1 MPSESETIDKKP
13 MKQKK
18 HLLVLLLMTALCAL
32 QSGAAYADN
41 FFQRVDTKSVSVYS
55 LFKDHKGLLWAGTSK
70 GLMSYPQLLSSTP
83 TAYKRPHDLSIIIT
97 QISEDNL
104 GRLWLRTQANHALI
118 YNPKDNSCIT
128 DVEHYLQDRG
138 LRLWY
143 EFQTETDRQGRMWFY
158 KDNRLTVYDCKTGAR
173 AAYAFAAAQG
183 RIVDVVRQRNTMFV
197 VTTRGLFDARLKG
210 PRLVCRQMAMLPE
223 KAGYA
228 PTLLTEDGRGN
239 VWIKVNEKLM
249 RRNIATG
256 RWTTCGQV
264 PSDIKGI
271 VRDNDGNVVVG
282 TSNDGLFV
290 FDTYGNLCRRV
301 MQKAPLVDGLTC
313 NHIQSLYADEATHT
327 IFIGYHKSNFS
338 LMRLD
343 ARRSRLLHIQN
354 ERNHYVPDDVISMAL
369 TKRHTIW
376 VGTEDNGAY
385 EIDAQGRQLRN
396 LFEGTTATAVMEDS
410 SGKLWAGLYFKGLYC
425 EDGRCFFRGLSPYNI
440 IEVAPTR
447 FFINL
452 NGSGLF
458 VLNPKTGETRRIETE
473 NVWIMDIRRSGGK
486 IFGATPLFLYII
498 DVRTLHVDKLPAA
511 RFCTDFGKGIKTMM
525 TDHRGWVWM
534 VNYMQDSPVTIYDY
548 RHARVTGVSELARYT
563 VRALSEDRDGNVWCA
578 TDDGLVRVKVSDG
591 KAEKPRFSIV
601 NFGNPQGVL
610 CNERAAMTAD
620 DGKLMFGTT
629 TGLMMIDPKAFATHP
644 QTAIPQAMPL
654 AIATLRINDIAISPG
669 DTIDGRVIMEGDIST
684 LKTLRLNAKENNLT
698 IELRERSISDGG
710 NKVWRYRL
718 EGLNNYFMRMNG
730 QTVTLSNLPSGS
742 YRLVLAQEVNGRVT
756 DRQYEVLDI
765 SIAPPFYASVWAIL
779 IYILMTAAAAYMV
792 YRLIYNRQ
800 QYRLRTQK
808 MRMEAEQ
815 EERLNEVKLDFFT
828 NVSHEFRTPLTMILT
843 PIDQLLKEPEV
854 KGRMRETL
862 TIVNES
868 ARHLFGLINQL
879 LDFRRLNTTKPELHA
894 QLGDLQEFVV
904 KVCRIYDLQAQLHHI
919 CFDYDHDDL
928 HRLVA
933 FDAMKMEK
941 IVNNLLSNA
950 FKYTPDGGT
959 ISVTVTQE
967 GNEMHLRVADTGQGI
982 SDKDK
987 PRVFDR
993 YYRGAN
999 HLNDS
1004 HSSGVGLQLVKEYV
1018 ALHKGTVTIG
1028 DNVPCGTVFEVA
1040 LPMEEAALH
1049 DTAVTETV
1057 MEGTDAHEHSLLV
1070 VEDNTDMLRYLSREL
1085 ARDYRVLRATNGNAA
1100 LEILKRGTP
1109 DVIVSDVMMPG
1120 MDGLT
1125 ICKTV
1130 KGDINLSHIP
1140 VILLTAKALAEDELR
1155 GLQMGANDYVVKPF
1169 SLDVLRERI
1178 RLQIERREAVHEQ
1191 IGRHVEIE
1199 PSEVTVTTLDEQ
1211 FIKNAIACVEKNMDN
1226 ADFTV
1231 DDMSN
1236 ELSMHRTNL
1245 YKKMQYITGKT
1256 PLQFV
1261 RLLRL
1266 KRAHQLMSQGGVMV
1280 SQVAY
1285 QVGFNNPKLFARYFK
1300 EEYGMY
1306 PSEFIK
1312 KV

>member
-1 MPSESETIDKKP
+1 

-18 HLLVLLLMTALCAL
+18 HSLLLLLLSALCAL
-32 QSGAAYADN
+32 QCGEVYGDN

-83 TAYKRPHDLSIIIT
+83 TAYKRPHDLSIIIK
-97 QISEDNL
+97 QIREDNM

-118 YNPKDNSCIT
+118 YNPEDNSIIT
-128 DVEHYLQDRG
+128 DVEHYLQAKG

-143 EFQTETDRQGRMWFY
+143 EFRLETDRLGRLWFY
-158 KDNRLTVYDCKTGAR
+158 KDNTLTVYDFKTGVK
-173 AAYAFAAAQG
+173 AAYTFPKGMG
-183 RIVDVVRQRNTMFV
+183 RIVDVVRQHERMFV
-197 VTTRGLFDARLKG
+197 VTARGLYDVHVKG
-210 PRLVCRQMAMLPE
+210 RRIACRMMTTLPE
-223 KAGYA
+223 MAGYV
-228 PTLLTEDGRGN
+228 PTLLTTDGRGN
-239 VWIKVNEKLM
+239 VWMKMNEKLT
-249 RRNIATG
+249 RRDRNTG
-256 RWTTCGQV
+256 RWTTYGQV
-264 PSDIKGI
+264 PADIKGI
-271 VRDNDGNVVVG
+271 VRDNSDNIVVG

-290 FDTYGNLCRRV
+290 FDAYGNLCRRV
-301 MQKAPLVDGLTC
+301 MQKVPLVDGLSC
-313 NHIQSLYADEATHT
+313 NHIQSLYTDETTHT
-327 IFIGYHKSNFS
+327 IFVGYHKSNFS

-354 ERNHYVPDDVISMAL
+354 ERNHYVPDDVISMTT
-369 TKRHTIW
+369 TKRQSTW
-376 VGTEDNGAY
+376 VGTEDNGTY
-385 EIDAQGRQLRN
+385 EIDCQGHQLRN

-410 SGKLWAGLYFKGLYC
+410 SGKLWAGLYFRGLYC
-425 EDGRCFFRGLSPYNI
+425 EDGRCFFKGQSPYNI

-452 NGSGLF
+452 NGGGLF
-458 VLNPKTGETRRIETE
+458 VLNPTTGENRRIATE
-473 NVWIMDIRRSGGK
+473 NVWIMDIRRSGEK

-498 DVRTLHVDKLPAA
+498 DERTLHVDKVPAA
-511 RFCTDFGKGIKTMM
+511 RFCPDFGKGIKTLMA
-525 TDHRGWVWM
+525 DHRGWVWM

-548 RHARVTGVSELARYT
+548 RHGRVIMVKELARYT
-563 VRALSEDRDGNVWCA
+563 VRALAEDKEGNVWCA
-578 TDDGLVRVKVSDG
+578 TDDGLVRVRVSG
-591 KAEKPRFSIV
+591 VEAEKPHFGLV

-610 CNERAAMTAD
+610 CNERAAMTTH
-620 DGKLMFGTT
+620 DGRLMFGTT
-629 TGLMMIDPKAFATHP
+629 TGLMVIDPTGFASKQQMTLP
-644 QTAIPQAMPL
+644 QTMPL
-654 AIATLRINDIAISPG
+654 TIAALRINDIAISPG
-669 DTIDGRVIMEGDIST
+669 DTIDGRVMVEGDLST
-684 LKTLRLNAKENNLT
+684 LKSLRLNAKENNLT
-698 IELRERSISDGG
+698 IEMRERSITDGS
-710 NKVWRYRL
+710 NTVWMYRL
-718 EGLNNYFMRMNG
+718 EGLNDYFMRMNG
-730 QTVTLSNLPSGS
+730 HTLTLSNLPSGK
-742 YRLVLAQEVNGRVT
+742 YKLVLVQEVNGKVADT
-756 DRQYEVLDI
+756 QYTVLDI
-765 SIAPPFYASVWAIL
+765 RIAPPFYTSVWAIL
-779 IYILMTAAAAYMV
+779 IYLLMAAAAAYTA

-808 MRMEAEQ
+808 MKMEAEQ
-815 EERLNEVKLDFFT
+815 EERLNEVKIDFFT

-843 PIDQLLKEPEV
+843 PLDQLLKEQEV
-854 KGRMRETL
+854 KGRLRENL
-862 TIVNES
+862 MIVNEN
-868 ARHLFGLINQL
+868 ARHLFELINQL

-919 CFDYDHDDL
+919 CFDYDNDM

-933 FDAMKMEK
+933 FDVMKMEK

-959 ISVTVTQE
+959 ISVTVTE
-967 GNEMHLRVADTGQGI
+967 DGNEVHLRVADTGQGI

-999 HLNDS
+999 HLDDS

-1018 ALHKGTVTIG
+1018 TLHKGTVTIS
-1028 DNVPCGTVFEVA
+1028 DNVPCGTVFDVV
-1040 LPMEEAALH
+1040 LPMAAATHDAVHGGMAEASQGGYDH
-1049 DTAVTETV
+1049 T
-1057 MEGTDAHEHSLLV
+1057 LLV
-1070 VEDNTDMLRYLSREL
+1070 VEDNIDMLTYLSREL
-1085 ARDYRVLRATNGNAA
+1085 TRDYRMLRATDGNTA
-1100 LEILKRGTP
+1100 LEILKEETP
-1109 DVIVSDVMMPG
+1109 DVIVSDVMMAG
-1120 MDGLT
+1120 MDGITL
-1125 ICKTV
+1125 CKTV

-1169 SLDVLRERI
+1169 NLDVLRERI
-1178 RLQIERREAVHEQ
+1178 RLQIERREMVHEQ
-1191 IGRHVEIE
+1191 IERMVRIE
-1199 PSEVTVTTLDEQ
+1199 PSEVAVTTLDEQ
-1211 FIKNAIACVEKNMDN
+1211 FIKDAIACVEKNMDN
-1226 ADFTV
+1226 TDFTM
-1231 DDMSN
+1231 DDMST
-1236 ELSMHRTNL
+1236 ELGMHRTNL

-1312 KV
+1312 KA